1 VAPVFSNTYN
11 LIDRSRLPNS
21 GKSSGKTAFLFA
33 TGGFDRQFV
42 RLVGGLAS
50 GGLENV
56 LVDVLRQPDVRVA
69 HDVGDH
75 LQWHALRPE
84 QRNRGMAQVGKAL
97 LWQTGGFDDCVELA
111 QCIAIIDGRADR

>member
-42 RLVGGLAS
+42 HLVGRLAL
-50 GGLENV
+50 GELEDV
-56 LVDVLRQPDVRVA
+56 LVDVLRQADGVS

-75 LQWHALRPE
+75 LQWHALRTK
-84 QRNRGMAQVGKAL
+84 QRDRGLAQVVKAL